1 MTQIRTLLAAAIIT
15 LPMTALAEGDSP
27 WLPVPGDL
35 AVTINHTQQSGDA
48 AYIGSTEVPLSTI
61 TGGAASKY
69 ERSTTTLRLG
79 YGVSDSVS
87 VDATLGYGKVK
98 VGSADKS
105 SGQTDAIIGANW
117 RVLDEFEKSGVPTVT
132 LRAAAIINGNYDGA
146 RLAALGNDES
156 GFELAA
162 LIGKQLTPTFGLWAE
177 VGTQN
182 RSGAI
187 PNATFY
193 ELGARYRFAP
203 QWSASL
209 GYTDKAY
216 SGNLDIGGP
225 GFTPAR
231 FQEVKAERS
240 IAKLG
245 IGYAISGNQGV
256 SLNLARLVNGRNTV
270 KDDQIVGISY
280 THAFSF

>member
-1 MTQIRTLLAAAIIT
+1 MMHVRTLLAAAIVT

-27 WLPVPGDL
+27 WLPIPGDL
-35 AVTINHTQQSGDA
+35 SVTISQTEQSGDE
-48 AYIGSTEVPLSTI
+48 AYIGSTEVPLSAI

-79 YGVSDSVS
+79 YGVSDELS

-117 RVLDEFEKSGVPTVT
+117 RVLDEFEKAGVPTVT
-132 LRAAAIINGNYDGA
+132 LRAAAIISGSYDGA
-146 RLAALGNDES
+146 RLAALGNDEN
-156 GFELAA
+156 GFELAV
-162 LIGKQLTPTFGLWAE
+162 IVGKQVTSTLGLWAE
-177 VGTQN
+177 LGTQN
-182 RSGAI
+182 RSGAV

-203 QWSASL
+203 SWNVSL
-209 GYTDKAY
+209 GYTNKEY
-216 SGNLDIGGP
+216 SGGLDIGGA

-231 FQEVKAERS
+231 FQEVAAERS
-240 IAKLG
+240 IVKLG
-245 IGYAISGNQGV
+245 IGYAISGNQGIA
-256 SLNLARLVNGRNTV
+256 LNLGKLQDGRNTV
-270 KDDQIVGISY
+270 NDGKIVGLSY